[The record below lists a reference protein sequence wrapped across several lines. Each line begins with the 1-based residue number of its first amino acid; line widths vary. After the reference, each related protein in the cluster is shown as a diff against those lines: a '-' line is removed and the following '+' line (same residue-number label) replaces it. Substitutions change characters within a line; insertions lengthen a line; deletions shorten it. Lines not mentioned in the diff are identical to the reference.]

1 MKIAG
6 WRRLIHLAQE
16 ENVFVY
22 FYISLFTFFF
32 QLIFFV
38 NRFIFCTITFI
49 KIDVNFAI
57 FSPSVSRDL
66 WRNCLFVFCAATM
79 KYKSF
84 DLLSLQLWFSKWY
97 VIRFICFISLNFVVD
112 DIDSF
117 KINKTSFHSTN
128 NYLFR
133 LNSIYDISTLD

>member
-38 NRFIFCTITFI
+38 NPFIFGTITFI

-79 KYKSF
+79 EYKSF
-84 DLLSLQLWFSKWY
+84 DLLSLQLWFSKWC
-97 VIRFICFISLNFVVD
+97 VIRFISYINFLVD
-112 DIDSF
+112 DLDSF
-117 KINKTSFHSTN
+117 KINKTLYHSTN

-133 LNSIYDISTLD
+133 LNSIIYDICKLD